1 MKNNKEL
8 YDAAEYAHKRLK
20 EKGADGAEISV
31 NCGAMDE
38 LNFDAGKF
46 SLMRT
51 TFSSGISIRALCNS
65 RKGSYGT
72 NKIDRETVDKAVD
85 AAIGAA
91 KSSEPDSAEVISEGI
106 GEHVFDLKQT
116 GSDPDLMYDR
126 MAECIEQIKQQYPKT
141 DVMQFIVSHNA
152 WDSLYTNS
160 NGTRVLNIAS
170 QYGARV
176 SFSARDGDKTT
187 SFNGSGYTAKDLS
200 VPILDYSDEMR
211 RLIAGST
218 MELDAAPVA
227 GKFTGTLL
235 CPPGSTGHFVGS
247 ALGSCTGS
255 GAIIAGTS
263 PWKDKIGEI
272 VADEAISVSFDP
284 LDARMINA
292 WRLQDGYLAKK
303 QEIIQKGKLAAFSLG
318 EYAALKTG
326 LPRAS
331 ATGYTVIAPGK
342 SSVEQLTAN
351 IERGILI
358 NRFSGGA
365 MAPNGDFS
373 GVAKNSFLI
382 EDGKIAGA
390 ISETMVSGNML
401 EMLFDVAGV
410 SSEVSS
416 CGGGSVIP
424 WAAFGG
430 VVISG
435 K

>member
-8 YDAAEYAHKRLK
+8 YDAADYAHKRLK
-20 EKGADGAEISV
+20 EKGADGAEVSV
-31 NCGAMDE
+31 NRGAMDE

-51 TFSSGISIRALCNS
+51 TFSGGISIRALCGS

-72 NKIDRETVDKAVD
+72 NKIDREAVDKAVD
-85 AAIGAA
+85 AAIEAA
-91 KSSEPDSAEVISEGI
+91 KSSEPDSAEVISKGI

-116 GSDPDLMYDR
+116 ESDPDLMYDR
-126 MAECIEQIKQQYPKT
+126 MAECIEQIRQQYPKT
-141 DVMQFIVSHNA
+141 DVMQFIVSHNS

-160 NGTRVLNIAS
+160 NDTRVLNTAS
-170 QYGARV
+170 QYGTSV

-187 SFNGSGYTAKDLS
+187 SFNGAGYSAKELN
-200 VPILDYSDEMR
+200 VPILDYSDDMR

-218 MELDAAPVA
+218 LELDAKPVT

-247 ALGSCTGS
+247 ALGNCTGG

-263 PWKDKIGEI
+263 PWRDKIGET
-272 VADEAISVSFDP
+272 VADERISVSFDP
-284 LDARMINA
+284 LDERMINA

-303 QEIIQKGKLAAFSLG
+303 QEIIQNGRLTAFSLG

-331 ATGYTVIAPGK
+331 ATGYTVIEPGRL
-342 SSVEQLTAN
+342 SVDELTAN

-401 EMLFDVAGV
+401 EMLFNVKGV
-410 SSEVSS
+410 SFELSAS
-416 CGGGSVIP
+416 GGGSVIP
-424 WAAFGG
+424 WAAFDG